1 MNALHLAEQAT
12 LGALMLERDLAESVT
27 GWLRA
32 EDFADPWHRDVFAS
46 MRELHAA
53 HAALDPQRVA
63 SAMIDR
69 VGHQQAHQPH
79 LIDLLQAAP
88 IRPHGRRYAA
98 MVLEASLRRQVAGQ
112 GVLLRA
118 AALSAAL
125 SGHGRSVVGV
135 TAMVDDA
142 LDRAEDRWSAAAGGR
157 RVEHVAV
164 GSGSER
170 PSRGTE
176 WQLAGL
182 GADRLLQAHPPLDSA
197 AVSEREAHLI
207 AALVSHPEQIAGTAT
222 WLRTDAIS
230 DPAWRPVYAAAV
242 QLTELAQPVDVV
254 TVAWEVRRTAARLGP
269 GPGTRDLRDAVDAHA
284 ADDATYLGRVVA
296 GDHLRR
302 TADHAAQALHAAAA
316 NPGVDLTDVLATGHL
331 LTGALRDSAAALSS
345 PHLAQTGSSRAPGRT
360 AARTRSR
367 GPASATVLQVGR

>member
-27 GWLRA
+27 GWVRA
-32 EDFADPWHRDVFAS
+32 EDFADPWHREVYAS

-53 HAALDPQRVA
+53 HDPLDPQRVA
-63 SAMIDR
+63 SALTDR
-69 VGHQQAHQPH
+69 VGHHQAYQPH
-79 LIDLLQAAP
+79 LVDLLQAAP
-88 IRPHGRRYAA
+88 IRPNGRRYAA

-125 SGHGRSVVGV
+125 SGHGRPIAEV
-135 TAMVDDA
+135 TVIVDDA
-142 LDRAEDRWSAAAGGR
+142 LDRAEDRWSAATGAR
-157 RVEHVAV
+157 QVEHVAAV
-164 GSGSER
+164 PSPER
-170 PSRGTE
+170 PTRWTE

-182 GADRLLQAHPPLDSA
+182 GADRLLQAHPPLDAA

-222 WLRTDAIS
+222 WLRPDAIS
-230 DPAWRPVYAAAV
+230 NPAWRPVYAATV

-284 ADDATYLGRVVA
+284 ADDPAYLSRAVA

-302 TADHAAQALHAAAA
+302 TADHAAQALHTAAA

-345 PHLAQTGSSRAPGRT
+345 PHLAQTGPSPAPGRT

-367 GPASATVLQVGR
+367 GPAPTVVLQVGR

>member
-12 LGALMLERDLAESVT
+12 LGALMLVRDLAESVT

-32 EDFADPWHRDVFAS
+32 EDFADPWHREVYAS

-53 HAALDPQRVA
+53 HDALDPQRVA
-63 SAMIDR
+63 SALIDR
-69 VGHQQAHQPH
+69 VGQHQAHQPH

-88 IRPHGRRYAA
+88 IRPNGRRYAA

-125 SGHGRSVVGV
+125 SGHGRPVIGV

-142 LDRAEDRWSAAAGGR
+142 LDRAEDRWSAAAGAR
-157 RVEHVAV
+157 QVEHVAV

-170 PSRGTE
+170 PSRGAE

-182 GADRLLQAHPPLDSA
+182 GADRLLQVHPPLDAA
-197 AVSEREAHLI
+197 AVCEREADLI
-207 AALVSHPEQIAGTAT
+207 AALVSHPEQIAGAAT
-222 WLRTDAIS
+222 WLRPDAIS

-284 ADDATYLGRVVA
+284 ADDPAFLGRAVA

-345 PHLAQTGSSRAPGRT
+345 PHVAEIGPSRAPGRT
-360 AARTRSR
+360 AARIRSR
-367 GPASATVLQVGR
+367 GAAPAVVLQVGR